1 MCSYCSSCLDLPVA
15 FVDCH
20 IKGCKSRLHHVC
32 QGGYVDMHEIDLD
45 GAERK
50 ICHNCVDDLWMG
62 GKPEKLKMVQHMV
75 QHINDS
81 IRVTDG
87 ITSPESLQVSPN
99 GVPSTNDIF
108 VEKKK
113 MGKEADLLFTVPVGM
128 PFGGLG

>member
-1 MCSYCSSCLDLPVA
+1 MY
-15 FVDCH
+15 
-20 IKGCKSRLHHVC
+20 
-32 QGGYVDMHEIDLD
+32 EIDLD
-45 GAERK
+45 EAERK
-50 ICHNCVDDLWMG
+50 ICHNCVDKIWMG

-87 ITSPESLQVSPN
+87 ITSPESLQVSPD

-113 MGKEADLLFTVPVGM
+113 WAKKQTCCLLFL
-128 PFGGLG
+128 LGYPAGD